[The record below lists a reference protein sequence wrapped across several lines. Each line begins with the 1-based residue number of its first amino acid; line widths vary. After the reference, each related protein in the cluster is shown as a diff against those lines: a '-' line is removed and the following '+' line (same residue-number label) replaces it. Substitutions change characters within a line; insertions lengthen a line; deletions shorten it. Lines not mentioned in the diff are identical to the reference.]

1 MAVYFVTTKSKRV
14 ILKYH
19 LSMTFNSV
27 KTFITITLETIV
39 SLLLRKYNFT
49 NKMIITFIHV

>member
-27 KTFITITLETIV
+27 KTFIIKILETIV
-39 SLLLRKYNFT
+39 NFLLRKYNFT
-49 NKMIITFIHV
+49 NKLIVNFIHV